1 MIANFRSGLTRY
13 GLASAAVAALVVP
26 LTVLGTAAPA
36 SANAPCGSARP
47 ADDDNR
53 AYVNQT
59 AGVSA
64 NMRSGSGTGCGVVGY
79 VDNQNR
85 LDYHCYTWNS
95 AGTATWTYL
104 RNVTDGTYGWVSD
117 SLLPLNDGVRGS
129 NVRCAAY

>member
-1 MIANFRSGLTRY
+1 MANYRSVLTRY

-26 LTVLGTAAPA
+26 LTVVATAAPA

-47 ADDDNR
+47 ADNDNR

-64 NMRSGSGTGCGVVGY
+64 NMRNGSGTSCPIVGW
-79 VDNQNR
+79 VDNQDR
-85 LDYHCYTWNS
+85 MDYHCWTYNS
-95 AGTATWTYL
+95 TMTATWTYL

-117 SLLPLNDGVRGS
+117 SLLPVRDGVPGS
-129 NVRCAAY
+129 NVRCPAY